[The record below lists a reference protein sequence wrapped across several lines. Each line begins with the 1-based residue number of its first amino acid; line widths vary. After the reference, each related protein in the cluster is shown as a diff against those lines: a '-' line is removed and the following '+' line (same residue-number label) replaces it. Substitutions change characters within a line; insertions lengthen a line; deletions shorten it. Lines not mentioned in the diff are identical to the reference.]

1 MEGKDSLKKRERYY
15 DIQKNEGKWK
25 KEKWISFNRSSF
37 QRLIQISEKKDSEGR
52 LRNEGEEKKGKER
65 GT

>member
-25 KEKWISFNRSSF
+25 KEKWISFNRLSF